1 MCSEVESRGVDAPA
15 LFERAELAAS
25 LELILSGDA
34 QAADE
39 LAWLLDRFR
48 QALDEG
54 LSGINDARAALVAAV
69 ELLYLRTDAHASALR
84 LYRLSLEGHVLPGDE
99 PCALIN
105 AAVKRSAR
113 SLEAARGREKS

>member
-1 MCSEVESRGVDAPA
+1 MCHEGESRCGDAPA

-39 LAWLLDRFR
+39 LARLLDKFR
-48 QALDEG
+48 YAIDEG
-54 LSGINDARAALVAAV
+54 LSGIEEARAALVEAV

-84 LYRLSLEGHVLPGDE
+84 LYRLALEGHVLPGDE
-99 PCALIN
+99 PCALID

-113 SLEAARGREKS
+113 SLDAARGKS